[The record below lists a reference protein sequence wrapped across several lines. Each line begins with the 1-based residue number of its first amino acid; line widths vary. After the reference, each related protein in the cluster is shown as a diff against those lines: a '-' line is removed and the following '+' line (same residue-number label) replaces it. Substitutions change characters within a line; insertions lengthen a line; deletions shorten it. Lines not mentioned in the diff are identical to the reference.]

1 MLRHVALLE
10 MKDGTPDS
18 AVAGILTELES
29 LKRTLP
35 AEVKLVNYTFGQD
48 AGLVPSGNAH
58 VAVVADFEDEDG
70 YRAYQSNAEHQAII
84 KNFIIPHLRKLT
96 TSQFIIKA

>member
-1 MLRHVALLE
+1 MLRHVVLLE

-18 AVAGILTELES
+18 AVAGIVTELES
-29 LKRTLP
+29 LIGRLP
-35 AEVKLVNYTFGQD
+35 AEVRLVDYTCGRD

-58 VAVVADFEDEDG
+58 VAIVADFEDEDG

-84 KNFIIPHLRKLT
+84 KNFIIPHLRKRMA
-96 TSQFIIKA
+96 SQFIIKA